1 MLRIQLKKLGKKKV
15 KTIDFNIST
24 LPKTLQ
30 ELIEVCVQTE
40 VQTYNDKRQNLLLM
54 PFLSAKEMQNQAEK
68 GKISLGDIENKTL
81 AVTEEAIANAIQ
93 GFKDGIFVVFINDDE
108 IKDLQQPITIN
119 SDTIITFIRLTFL
132 TGTYW

>member
-68 GKISLGDIENKTL
+68 GKISLGDNENKTL